1 MKQAAICA
9 ALAWALGG
17 CALGPSQTRPMA
29 MEFQADAGRWRI
41 EGIRRAS
48 LQCVGWEIRILD
60 SAVGVDA
67 PYVARLVFEVVN
79 TSGEFALTIP
89 RGTAYLRAFAPER
102 SYLGPPQDEVLQPGR
117 SYVFRYSPGIRAP
130 TLPAPFVL
138 HVAVRRDVPGAKDEE
153 VTIHFQ

>member
-9 ALAWALGG
+9 TLAAALYG
-17 CALGPSQTRPMA
+17 CGLGPSLTRPMA
-29 MEFQADAGRWRI
+29 MEFRTDAGRWRI
-41 EGIRRAS
+41 EGVRRAS
-48 LQCVGWEIRILD
+48 LECVGWQVRIVD

-67 PYVARLVFEVVN
+67 PYVAGLVVEVVN

-89 RGTAYLRAFAPER
+89 RGTAYLQAFGPER

-117 SYVFRYSPGIRAP
+117 SYVLRYSPGIRAP
-130 TLPAPFVL
+130 TLPAPFAL
-138 HVAVRRDVPGAKDEE
+138 HVVVRRDVPGAKDEE